1 MSRSHSPRFL
11 CPLLSH
17 GSPQALVALL
27 QLCVDVL
34 QLLLQRPLVL
44 LQLSVL
50 STGSSLCAA
59 ETAALCFQL
68 QGDSRITSCS
78 KAGAGF
84 SPGYWVGNS
93 VFAPP
98 GKGSPWGWRQSVSDG
113 GAMR

>member
-17 GSPQALVALL
+17 GSPQALVGLL
-27 QLCVDVL
+27 QLCMDEL
-34 QLLLQRPLVL
+34 QLLLQRPVVL

-50 STGSSLCAA
+50 SAGSSLCAA

-78 KAGAGF
+78 KTGAGF
-84 SPGYWVGNS
+84 SPGYWMGNS
-93 VFAPP
+93 VYVLP
-98 GKGSPWGWRQSVSDG
+98 GKEGPWGWRQRVSDG
-113 GAMR
+113 GAM